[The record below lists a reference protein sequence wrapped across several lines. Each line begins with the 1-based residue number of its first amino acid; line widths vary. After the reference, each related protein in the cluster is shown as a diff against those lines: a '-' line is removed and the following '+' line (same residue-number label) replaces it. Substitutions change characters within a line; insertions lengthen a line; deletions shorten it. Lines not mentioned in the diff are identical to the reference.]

1 MHPGLISFLLHITSF
16 HCDSPGADKIK
27 LTELF
32 CTTIKLWNS
41 AFRHLFCTSMGIWH
55 CTKSEIFN
63 NKNADLVFDN
73 LDLTHFPQ
81 NILATIWLESA
92 ALERA
97 GSGIFC
103 CGQICTIRRFAQI
116 HQPYFGSELQGNAV
130 GLNLRNAFC
139 AFCRAQNSAAF
150 LRPIWINVEFCW
162 SLRGFLAL
170 SISDDKFN

>member
-32 CTTIKLWNS
+32 CMMIKLLNS
-41 AFRHLFCTSMGIWH
+41 AFCHFFAQAW
-55 CTKSEIFN
+55 EIFN

-73 LDLTHFPQ
+73 SDLTHFPW

-92 ALERA
+92 ALERV
-97 GSGIFC
+97 GGGIFC

-116 HQPYFGSELQGNAV
+116 HQPYFGSQLQGNAV

-139 AFCRAQNSAAF
+139 AFCRAQNFAAF
-150 LRPIWINVEFCW
+150 LRPIWMNMKFCW

-170 SISDDKFN
+170 SISDDEFN